1 MSVMS
6 QELQAIDKQ
15 ALALKL
21 RQAGTSYEEIAQV
34 VGYRSASGA
43 YNAVR
48 SAMKKTLQEP
58 ADELR
63 RVELAR
69 LDAAQAGIWSKV
81 LAGDIKSIHAFL
93 KISERRSRLL
103 GLDAPVVL
111 DGSLNVNHTVSL
123 EDMERIRAERWASI
137 REQLAELPA
146 PSPVDAIEVD
156 MSDVMDNSHEKVT
169 PD

>member
-48 SAMKKTLQEP
+48 SAMKKTL
-58 ADELR
+58 
-63 RVELAR
+63 
-69 LDAAQAGIWSKV
+69 V